1 MDALQPKFSRLNPLS
16 GLKRMFRQ
24 VAARTEQGATVPG
37 GAGGGPA
44 GASADRDALLALAHQ
59 PLEQAILHSVR
70 VVGWSAF
77 WMACSLLLIAAVDV
91 PYQIWDNRRSC

>member
-1 MDALQPKFSRLNPLS
+1 MALLVL
-16 GLKRMFRQ
+16 
-24 VAARTEQGATVPG
+24 
-37 GAGGGPA
+37 
-44 GASADRDALLALAHQ
+44 SADRDALLALAHQ

-91 PYQIWDNRRSC
+91 PYQIWDNRQKLLMTKQEVRDEYKDSEGKPEVE